1 MNFNATFFGQLI
13 AFAVFVWFC
22 MKFVWPLVLGK
33 IQEREKHIADGL
45 AAAAKGR
52 QTLEEARETLQQSI
66 AQGKEQAAGLVRQGE
81 RRREELIE
89 QARTE
94 ADIEGKRRLQM
105 AEQEMDRIEER
116 VRQQLGQRLAALAI
130 AGAERIL
137 QSEVDS
143 RTHNEMLEQLGNSL

>member
-33 IQEREKHIADGL
+33 IQEREKRIADGL
-45 AAAAKGR
+45 AAATEGQ
-52 QTLEEARETLQQSI
+52 QTLEKARQTLQQSI
-66 AQGKEQAAGLVRQGE
+66 DQGKEQAADLIRQGE

-89 QARTE
+89 QARAE
-94 ADIEGKRRLQM
+94 ADVEGKRRLQL
-105 AEQEMDRIEER
+105 AEQEMESIEER
-116 VRQQLGQRLAALAI
+116 VRQQLGQQLAALAV

-137 QSEVDS
+137 QSEVDAE
-143 RTHNEMLEQLGNSL
+143 THNEMLEQLGNNL